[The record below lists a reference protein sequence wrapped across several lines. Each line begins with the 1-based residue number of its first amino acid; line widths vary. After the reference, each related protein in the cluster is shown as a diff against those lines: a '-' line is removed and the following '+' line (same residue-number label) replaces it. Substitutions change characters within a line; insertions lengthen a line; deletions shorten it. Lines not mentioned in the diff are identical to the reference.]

1 MILIQRKELEMLDK
15 LAVELNET
23 LDTSVAGAFLSGF
36 GRRIFFPK
44 GIVAQSAEAGAKA
57 KKYNATVG
65 LARSKGQPMYLSDIY
80 SAFCDDGLKPN
91 DIFSYAPGGGDRTL
105 RALWKEEMVRK
116 NPSLKGQTFSLPM
129 VTGGLTHT
137 ISLVA
142 NIFFDEG
149 DEIVCPDLFWDNYEL
164 IFVHTRNGRMIPFS
178 FFTEQGGFN
187 VEGMKQ
193 ALLSCRN
200 DVARIILNFPNN
212 PTGYTPTE
220 SEMVA
225 IRDAL
230 VEVAE
235 SGKKVLVLSDDAY
248 FGLFFEKETAKESL
262 FAKIANIH
270 ENIFAIKGDAATKE
284 EMVWGFRVG
293 FITYASKGFTE
304 KHLEALSNKTLG
316 AIRCSVSN
324 CDRPGQSLIV
334 KAMRDGKNYQSDKEK
349 TFVEMEARY
358 RVLKEVLKKYQG
370 SGLLKPYPFNSG
382 YFMAFDTLGHSAEEL
397 RCYLLENY
405 SVGAINI
412 MDRTLRLAFC
422 SVEKEDI
429 AELVDLVYKSAEA
442 LWN

>member
-1 MILIQRKELEMLDK
+1 MLDK

-178 FFTEQGGFN
+178 FFTEQGQVRGN
-187 VEGMKQ
+187 VDG
-193 ALLSCRN
+193 AL
-200 DVARIILNFPNN
+200 
-212 PTGYTPTE
+212 G
-220 SEMVA
+220 
-225 IRDAL
+225 
-230 VEVAE
+230 
-235 SGKKVLVLSDDAY
+235 
-248 FGLFFEKETAKESL
+248 
-262 FAKIANIH
+262 
-270 ENIFAIKGDAATKE
+270 IFAGSAKSE
-284 EMVWGFRVG
+284 
-293 FITYASKGFTE
+293 ITFW
-304 KHLEALSNKTLG
+304 
-316 AIRCSVSN
+316 
-324 CDRPGQSLIV
+324 P
-334 KAMRDGKNYQSDKEK
+334 
-349 TFVEMEARY
+349 
-358 RVLKEVLKKYQG
+358 
-370 SGLLKPYPFNSG
+370 
-382 YFMAFDTLGHSAEEL
+382 DTLPVVTDPSGPT
-397 RCYLLENY
+397 LLPPPA
-405 SVGAINI
+405 VQ
-412 MDRTLRLAFC
+412 RLLAPQQP
-422 SVEKEDI
+422 SKYEK
-429 AELVDLVYKSAEA
+429 
-442 LWN
+442 

>member
-1 MILIQRKELEMLDK
+1 MDR

-57 KKYNATVG
+57 KRYNATVG
-65 LARSKGQPMYLSDIY
+65 LARSKGQPIYLTDIY
-80 SAFCDDGLKPN
+80 DEFKGGLAPN
-91 DIFSYAPGGGDRTL
+91 QIFSYAPGGGDKEL
-105 RALWKEEMVRK
+105 RSVWKEEMVKK
-116 NPSLKGQTFSLPM
+116 NPSLKGQIFSLPM

-142 NIFFDEG
+142 SLFFDEG

-164 IFVHTRNGRMIPFS
+164 IFVHTRNGVMKTFR
-178 FFTEQGGFN
+178 FFDEKGGFN
-187 VEGMKQ
+187 VEGMKR
-193 ALLSCRN
+193 ALLECKG
-200 DVARIILNFPNN
+200 DTARIILNFPNN
-212 PTGYTPTE
+212 PTGYTP
-220 SEMVA
+220 SEEEMER
-225 IRDAL
+225 IKDAL
-230 VEVAE
+230 VEVADT
-235 SGKKVLVLSDDAY
+235 GKKLLVLSDDAY

-262 FAKIANIH
+262 FARIANIH

-304 KHLEALSNKTLG
+304 KHYDALNSKSLG

-324 CDRPGQSLIV
+324 CDRPGQTLIL
-334 KAMRDGKNYQSDKEK
+334 KAIREGKNYQKDKDSL
-349 TFVEMEARY
+349 FAEMDERY
-358 RVLKEVLKKYQG
+358 RILKGELAKYAD
-370 SGLLKPYPFNSG
+370 SKVLKPYPFNSG

-397 RCYLLENY
+397 RTYLLENY

-422 SVEKEDI
+422 SVEQEDI
-429 AELVDLVYKSAEA
+429 AELVSLVYRSAEA